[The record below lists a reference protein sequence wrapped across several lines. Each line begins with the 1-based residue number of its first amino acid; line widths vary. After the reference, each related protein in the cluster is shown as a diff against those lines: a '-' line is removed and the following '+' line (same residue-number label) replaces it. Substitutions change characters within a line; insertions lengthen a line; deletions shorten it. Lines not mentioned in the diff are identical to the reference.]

1 MQQFAPN
8 FERIAG
14 TNGHHGVRLRGL
26 QFKGP
31 GEHDEPMARRWL
43 RLRMMMM
50 IKSVNANSEAFARG
64 PTARIGTD
72 SSWLRGA
79 HYADGIE

>member
-1 MQQFAPN
+1 
-8 FERIAG
+8 
-14 TNGHHGVRLRGL
+14 
-26 QFKGP
+26 
-31 GEHDEPMARRWL
+31 
-43 RLRMMMM
+43 MMM

-79 HYADGIE
+79 QAHYADGIE